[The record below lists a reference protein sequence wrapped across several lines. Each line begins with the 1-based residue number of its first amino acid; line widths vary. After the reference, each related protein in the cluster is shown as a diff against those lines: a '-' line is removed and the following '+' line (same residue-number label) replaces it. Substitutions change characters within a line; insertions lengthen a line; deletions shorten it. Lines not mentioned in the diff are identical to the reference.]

1 MIDPK
6 FVVFSGV
13 GLLTESKSTSELGLA
28 TTSYVDTAVTKVW
41 KDQGDYNV
49 SGGTAWPTSAN
60 TIGAVPIKA
69 GFLWVVAGAA
79 TNGTTLTGGK
89 VVSNG
94 DTIRALVD
102 AATNAGADWGVN
114 EANLG
119 YTPENQANKVNDLTD
134 STSTAKYTSVKAV
147 VDGLSGKQNTLPDVI
162 TANTY
167 GSSTQYPVITFNAKG
182 IATGVT
188 LQTVPLPTFTDAT
201 FSVQKN
207 GSPSITASWDL
218 TALTT
223 SWVHTYPNKA
233 IDFNTLSSIGASDGN
248 ALSGTRTRIIG
259 GSSNTVSGTDVV
271 VIDCSNNTITG
282 TGVTFISIYNMGN
295 IDFPVFPAG
304 TTVLGSSLH
313 PQIVLF
319 TSVSR
324 YCGAL
329 ATTVGLCT
337 SSLSANGTTYD
348 ITTDTGAPSKT
359 NTPLLVS
366 GHEVGVTRY
375 AGLGSAVHDVDFIVT
390 FGDGSPIVPSR
401 TFFAKRRVYAACHI
415 VSGTPTWATSTE
427 VVGTDTNFGT
437 CF

>member
-1 MIDPK
+1 MTTTLFED
-6 FVVFSGV
+6 FVNAELPLRIGTVEVTPPTAGKLPVYKGV
-13 GLLTESKSTSELGLA
+13 GLLTEAKTATELGLA

-79 TNGTTLTGGK
+79 VDGTTLTGGK

-119 YTPENQANKVNDLTD
+119 YTPENQANKVDDLTE

-147 VDGLSGKQNTLPDVI
+147 VDGLSGKQNTLADVI

-207 GSPSITASWDL
+207 GSPSIAASWSL
-218 TALTT
+218 TALTA
-223 SWVHTYPNKA
+223 SRVHTYPDKA
-233 IDFNTLSSIGASDGN
+233 IDFGTLSSVGASDGN
-248 ALSGTRTRIIG
+248 TLSGTRTRILG

-295 IDFPVFPAG
+295 IDFPVFPA
-304 TTVLGSSLH
+304 
-313 PQIVLF
+313 
-319 TSVSR
+319 
-324 YCGAL
+324 
-329 ATTVGLCT
+329 
-337 SSLSANGTTYD
+337 D
-348 ITTDTGAPSKT
+348 
-359 NTPLLVS
+359 
-366 GHEVGVTRY
+366 
-375 AGLGSAVHDVDFIVT
+375 
-390 FGDGSPIVPSR
+390 
-401 TFFAKRRVYAACHI
+401 CH
-415 VSGTPTWATSTE
+415 V
-427 VVGTDTNFGT
+427 
-437 CF
+437 